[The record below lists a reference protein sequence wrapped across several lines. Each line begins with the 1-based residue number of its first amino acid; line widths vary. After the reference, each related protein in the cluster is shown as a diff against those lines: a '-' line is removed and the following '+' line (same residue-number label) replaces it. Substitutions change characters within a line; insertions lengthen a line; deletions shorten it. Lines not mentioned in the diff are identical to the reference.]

1 MKDVFELQTWIDKFV
16 EENLNLDKL
25 KEYLEF
31 VQEAERLRDPEK
43 YSEWHHILPRCL
55 DTDKKFRDQG
65 VQINGR
71 DHFLAHK
78 MLVSCFNGE
87 VKRNLSFALTKMTG
101 HLRGEITPEDFEE
114 ARRLSSEALK
124 GNQNALGHRHDEDT
138 RRRMSE
144 SHKGIVQS
152 DETKFKR
159 KETLKGHKVSQETRS
174 KISQSLSGRKLEGDR
189 LRRTQTIWCGK
200 HHTEDSKRKISEAVS
215 GEKNGMF
222 GKTHSESARK
232 SMSESRKG
240 NQNAKGNIW
249 ITDGTNNKIVRSL
262 SDIPEG
268 WRQGRTICKRR

>member
-1 MKDVFELQTWIDKFV
+1 MEVLKLETWVRVFSPEELVPDKV
-16 EENLNLDKL
+16 R
-25 KEYLEF
+25 EYLDF
-31 VQEAERLRDPEK
+31 IVEARDRYDSEE
-43 YSEWHHILPRCL
+43 YSEWHHVMPKCIDL
-55 DTDKKFRDQG
+55 DKRFTDQG
-65 VQINGR
+65 VRINGR

-78 MLVSCFNGE
+78 ILVSCFSGE
-87 VKRNLSFALTKMTG
+87 VKRKLSFALTKMLG

-124 GNQNALGHRHDEDT
+124 GNQNALGYRHDDET

-144 SHKGIVQS
+144 NSKGLVQS
-152 DETKFKR
+152 DETKLKR
-159 KETLKGHKVSQETRS
+159 RETLKGHEVSQETRD
-174 KISQSLSGRKLEGDR
+174 KISQSLSGRKLEGDC

-200 HHTEDSKRKISEAVS
+200 HHTEDSKRKISEEVS

-240 NQNAKGNIW
+240 NQFAKGNIW
-249 ITDGTNNKIVRSL
+249 ITDGVSNKVIRNL
-262 SDIPEG
+262 SDIPQG